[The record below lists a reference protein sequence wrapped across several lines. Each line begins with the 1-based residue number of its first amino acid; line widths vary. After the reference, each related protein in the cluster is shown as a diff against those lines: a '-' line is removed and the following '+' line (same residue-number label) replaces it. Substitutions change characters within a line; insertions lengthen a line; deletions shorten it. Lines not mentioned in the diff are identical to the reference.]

1 MRILAVADI
10 EDRRLYDFFTK
21 DRVKGVDLIISC
33 GDLKADY
40 LDFLMTMV
48 NVPMAY
54 VRGNHDDNLNAKP
67 PLGGI
72 CLEDNVVNIMGY
84 NFLGLGGSMKYHN
97 GLNMFTEKEMRWR
110 TINMAPMATIKGV
123 DVLVTHSPARGYG
136 DLDDLPHRGFECFN
150 KVMNRYHPQLM
161 LHGHVHANYGMN
173 IAMEREHPS
182 GTKIVNAYGYQII
195 DL

>member
-21 DRVKGVDLIISC
+21 DRVKGVDLIVSC

-48 NVPMAY
+48 NVPMMY
-54 VRGNHDDNLNAKP
+54 VRGNHDDILNEEP

-72 CLEDNVVNIMGY
+72 CLEDNIVNFNGV

-97 GLNMFTEKEMRWR
+97 GLNMFTEHEMRWR
-110 TINMAPMATIKGV
+110 TINMAPMAMIKGV
-123 DVLVTHSPARGYG
+123 DVFVTHAPARGFG
-136 DLDDLPHRGFECFN
+136 DLDDLPHRGFDCFN
-150 KVMNRYHPQLM
+150 KVMYRYHPQLM

-173 IAMEREHPS
+173 IAMERSHPS
-182 GTKIVNAYGYQII
+182 GTRIINAYGYQII
-195 DL
+195 DI